1 MAFVALLAA
10 LSAEPA
16 FRHPSLVPQDVS
28 FVDLSSGAPRPPL
41 PRATL
46 HPAQPLRPQG

>member
-28 FVDLSSGAPRPPL
+28 FVDLSSGAPTHPSPV
-41 PRATL
+41 PRCT
-46 HPAQPLRPQG
+46 PAQPLRPQG